1 MFSSRS
7 ITTATGLTTRES
19 SHTSQGITQ
28 QCTNFLVYQHDSWKG
43 QIIIGVRGSLV
54 TNIIVVLNIDS
65 AISTTEIT
73 PKDLSR
79 SYITNLT
86 APSVED
92 PIDSSPGQL
101 PAVLLRIQPPD
112 IYQT

>member
-1 MFSSRS
+1 VERAD
-7 ITTATGLTTRES
+7 IHWGQGLFG
-19 SHTSQGITQ
+19 H
-28 QCTNFLVYQHDSWKG
+28 QHY
-43 QIIIGVRGSLV
+43 IA
-54 TNIIVVLNIDS
+54 VLNIDS

-112 IYQT
+112 IYKT